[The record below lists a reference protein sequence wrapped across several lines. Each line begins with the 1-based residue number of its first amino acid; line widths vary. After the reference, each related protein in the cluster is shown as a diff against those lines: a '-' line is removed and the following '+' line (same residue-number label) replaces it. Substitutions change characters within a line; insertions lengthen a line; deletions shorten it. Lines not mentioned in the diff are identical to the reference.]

1 MYCGK
6 CGKENKDG
14 AAFCFSCGS
23 PLKEIKREET
33 DDKIYDRT
41 TNDNN
46 SGNVSNIT
54 ISMGDSGTKHT
65 HGGVE
70 GEGMSIA
77 SMILGIVALVSS
89 CCFYYVSIPCA
100 ILSLVLAAVAIKTK
114 RNGRGMAIAGLAC
127 SIVSLVRAIIMI
139 STGAAIISLF

>member
-1 MYCGK
+1 MYCGN

-33 DDKIYDRT
+33 GDRT

-54 ISMGDSGTKHT
+54 ISMGESGTKHT
-65 HGGVE
+65 HGSVE

-127 SIVSLVRAIIMI
+127 SIVSLVPAIIMI